1 MKRQRCKNVSPTK
14 VEDVAADAIGK
25 KKAKKE
31 VEQKEVKVEE
41 ESIESKREVE
51 QGEVEDNNVMVWNWE
66 EYMPWLGGVV
76 DEQMSWGSTWF
87 PWWDIDF
94 NGEAFSS
101 LYSDVWD
108 DDIWNL
114 NKEIPITL
122 DRKM

>member
-1 MKRQRCKNVSPTK
+1 MKRQRGENVNPTK
-14 VEDVAADAIGK
+14 VEDMDANAIGM

-31 VEQKEVKVEE
+31 VEEKEVKVEE
-41 ESIESKREVE
+41 ERIEIKREVE
-51 QGEVEDNNVMVWNWE
+51 QWVGDNNGMVWNWE
-66 EYMPWLGGVV
+66 ECMPWLGGVV

-87 PWWDIDF
+87 PWWDMDF
-94 NGEAFSS
+94 DGEAFSS

>member
-1 MKRQRCKNVSPTK
+1 MKRQRGENVSPTQ
-14 VEDVAADAIGK
+14 VEDVDANAIAK

-31 VEQKEVKVEE
+31 VENKEVKVEDE
-41 ESIESKREVE
+41 RNESKREVE
-51 QGEVEDNNVMVWNWE
+51 QGVGDNNVVWNLE

-101 LYSDVWD
+101 LYSDVWV